1 MRVEFMNGE
10 TAGFYPSD
18 EALLTPDVS
27 DEALEAAAGATKD
40 TAMTLPGGVS
50 VNVMCCGG
58 D

>member
-1 MRVEFMNGE
+1 MNGE